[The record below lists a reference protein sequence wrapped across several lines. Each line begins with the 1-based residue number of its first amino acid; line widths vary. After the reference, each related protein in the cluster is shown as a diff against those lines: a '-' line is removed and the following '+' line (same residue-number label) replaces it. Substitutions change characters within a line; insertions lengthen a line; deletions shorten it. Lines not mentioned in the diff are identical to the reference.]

1 MPPLPVSG
9 GSRGPASPFVRA
21 VREAASRCTLF
32 APPRPDGAR
41 GPAPM
46 PSSPLFPELITI
58 PATALYAACQAAL
71 AAYAGHRWP
80 MLLSVPARP
89 VLVPPGVLPSGGEPR
104 VLVQLPV
111 REEPEVVERLVE
123 AAAALDWP
131 RDRLEIQ
138 LLDDSG
144 EAVAT
149 LGRSAVLAA
158 RARGVN
164 VTHVRRGTRTGS
176 KAGALAHGLAASD
189 AEFVA
194 VFDADFVPAPDFLR
208 RVLPGFSDPAVGM
221 VQARWGHLNRDESLL
236 TRAQA
241 AMLDAHF
248 LVEHPWRAATGRFL
262 NFNGTAGVWRR
273 ACIEGAGGW
282 SHDTLT
288 EDLDLSY
295 RAQLAGWRFA
305 YAPAVVVPAEL
316 PGDMDALKTQQHRWA
331 KGAIQT
337 ARKLLRHV
345 LASGLPRRVR
355 SEAIFHLTA
364 NATYPLLL
372 LLATLLVPV
381 LAGAAALPLPWAL
394 ALHAGLVVAGTLPV
408 AAFLWLGARR
418 AGRGRREAA
427 VDAMAALVLCAGL
440 SWQLSRAVLEG
451 LAGATGE
458 FVRTPKQGLVGAG
471 VRRTP
476 IRPAPGEWLLA
487 AGSLAAL
494 TWAASQGMPGA
505 VPFYATLALG
515 LGWVASGARGLSR

>member
-1 MPPLPVSG
+1 MS
-9 GSRGPASPFVRA
+9 
-21 VREAASRCTLF
+21 
-32 APPRPDGAR
+32 
-41 GPAPM
+41 
-46 PSSPLFPELITI
+46 SSPLFPEVLTV
-58 PATALYAACQAAL
+58 PLTALYALCQAAL
-71 AAYAGHRWP
+71 ATYAGHRWP
-80 MLLSVPARP
+80 MLRSRAAKPL
-89 VLVPPGVLPSGGEPR
+89 LTPPDPLPPGGEPS

-111 REEPEVVERLVE
+111 RDEVEVVGRLLE
-123 AAAALDWP
+123 AAASLDWP

-144 EAVAT
+144 EAAAA
-149 LGRSAVLAA
+149 LGRAAVDAA

-164 VTHVRRGTRTGS
+164 AMHVRRGTREGF
-176 KAGALAHGLAASD
+176 KAGALAHGSRTSR

-194 VFDADFVPAPDFLR
+194 VFDADFVPSPDFLR
-208 RVLPGFSDPAVGM
+208 RMLPGFADPGVGM

-273 ACIEGAGGW
+273 ACIESAGGW

-316 PGDMDALKTQQHRWA
+316 PGSMDALKTQQHRWA

-337 ARKLLRHV
+337 ARKVLRGV
-345 LASGLPRRVR
+345 FATSLPRRVR
-355 SEAIFHLTA
+355 TEAVLHLTA
-364 NATYPLLL
+364 NASYPLLL
-372 LLATLLVPV
+372 LLATLLVPI
-381 LAGAAALPLPWAL
+381 LAGAAVLPVPWAL
-394 ALHAGLVVAGTLPV
+394 ALHAGLIVAGTLPV

-418 AGRGRREAA
+418 AGRGRGQAA
-427 VDAMAALVLCAGL
+427 VDALAALVLCAGL
-440 SWQLSRAVLEG
+440 SWQLTRAVWEG
-451 LAGATGE
+451 LVGEAGE
-458 FVRTPKQGLVGAG
+458 FVRTPKQGALAG
-471 VRRTP
+471 RTA
-476 IRPAPGEWLLA
+476 RTRTRVAPAEWLLA

-494 TWAASQGMPGA
+494 TWALAQGAPGA
-505 VPFYATLALG
+505 MPFYATLALG
-515 LGWVASGARGLSR
+515 LGWVASGARGWAR